1 MIQPQVIWF
10 TGLSGAGKTT
20 LALALQEALLKLQH
34 KTFLIDGDILRKNMG
49 HDLGFSKED
58 RSTNVRRAT
67 RLANEKI
74 KEGYIVI
81 VSLISPSLEDR
92 ALAKSVIGLS
102 QFKEVYVNTPLSVC
116 EARDPKG
123 LYQKAR
129 LGLISN
135 MTGINSLYE
144 PPLKPDLLI
153 DTSKDELKTSIDQ
166 IMHFIYLN

>member
-20 LALALQEALLKLQH
+20 LALALQNALLKLQH
-34 KTFLIDGDILRKNMG
+34 KTFLIDGDMLRKSMG

-58 RSTNVRRAT
+58 RSINVGRAIQ
-67 RLANEKI
+67 LAHDKI
-74 KEGYIVI
+74 KEGHIVI
-81 VSLISPSLEDR
+81 VSLISPYLEDR
-92 ALAKSVIGLS
+92 ALAKSMIGPS

-116 EARDPKG
+116 EERDSKG

-135 MTGINSLYE
+135 MTGIDAPYE
-144 PPLKPDLLI
+144 VPTHPDFTI
-153 DTSKDELKTSIDQ
+153 DTSKISNDLWIDKLLAQ
-166 IMHFIYLN
+166 L